1 MGLANILSFTL
12 GTVVGSQA
20 VLRASHLRNPH
31 PLPHQLGAL
40 LDHQLRARYRNPVE
54 TLGLFGVAPGMTVLD
69 VGCGT
74 GLYTTE
80 MARMVGP
87 NGKVHAVD
95 VQPAMIARTRERL
108 AAVNEANSDSDVVL
122 VGNRQPAARASDAL
136 VDRTELHLA
145 AADNLPL
152 PDASIDL
159 AVAIASVPQMARRTL
174 ALLDIQRVLKPGG
187 RLAVSEEL
195 LDPAYVPEFVLR
207 RWLEDVGFRYGG
219 RSGNPFCYNLIFF
232 ND

>member
-74 GLYTTE
+74 GLYTAE

-87 NGKVHAVD
+87 SGKVHAVD
-95 VQPAMIARTRERL
+95 VQPGMIARTHERL
-108 AAVNEANSDSDVVL
+108 AASGESDVVL
-122 VGNRQPAARASDAL
+122 LGL
-136 VDRTELHLA
+136 MMLA
-145 AADNLPL
+145 AAAPT
-152 PDASIDL
+152 
-159 AVAIASVPQMARRTL
+159 V
-174 ALLDIQRVLKPGG
+174 
-187 RLAVSEEL
+187 
-195 LDPAYVPEFVLR
+195 
-207 RWLEDVGFRYGG
+207 
-219 RSGNPFCYNLIFF
+219 RSMIH
-232 ND
+232 